1 MDFTLN
7 RKQKAATLAGI
18 RHLLDEDRWLD
29 DNGQLPFL
37 LEQLIKPY
45 DRVCLEGDNQKQAA
59 FLAKGLCRVN
69 PKVVNNLHIVQS
81 CLSLPEHVEIFER
94 GIASKVDFCYS
105 SGQGARVMTLAAQ
118 NKIEMKGIHTYLE
131 LFARYFLDLTPN
143 IALLVAERADR
154 KGNLYTGANTE
165 ETPAIAEATAFKDGI
180 VIVEVNE
187 IVDHLPRVDI
197 PASWVDVL
205 VHSPTPQLIKPLFT
219 RDPAQIDEVKIL
231 MAMMAIKGIY
241 ARYGV
246 NRLNHGIGY
255 ATSAIE
261 LLLPTYAE
269 SLGLKGKICQY
280 MVVNPCPTLIPAIE
294 AGFIKAI
301 CSPGGEV
308 GMNDYVAH
316 HSDIFFNGADG
327 SQRSNRAFA
336 QLAGLY
342 AIDMF
347 VGGSLQIDIAGN
359 SSTATTERMT
369 GFGGAPN
376 LGSDINARRH
386 SSDSWLKAGQEYAAT
401 QGKALLKGRKLVV
414 QMVET
419 FQAAGEPTFVEELD
433 AVTLQKKM
441 NMPLPPIMIFGDDV
455 THIVTEIGIANLLL
469 CKNLQE
475 REQAIRAVA
484 GYTPVGLK
492 KDAQIVVE
500 LHKREVIMYPEDLGI
515 KFSEASRD
523 LLAAKSIKDL
533 VEISGGLYNP
543 PSMYRDW

>member
-1 MDFTLN
+1 MEFGLN
-7 RKQKAATLAGI
+7 RQLKRDKLSVASSYL
-18 RHLLDEDRWLD
+18 EDKWLKD
-29 DNGQLPFL
+29 SQQLPLL
-37 LEQLIKPY
+37 LEHLINPY
-45 DRVCLEGDNQKQAA
+45 DRVCLEGDNQKQAV
-59 FLAKGLCRVN
+59 FLAKGLCKVN
-69 PKVVNNLHIVQS
+69 PTIVNNLHIVQS
-81 CLSLPEHVEIFER
+81 CLSLPEHVEVFER

-105 SGQGARVMTLAAQ
+105 SGQGARVMSLAAQ

-143 IALLVAERADR
+143 VALVVAEKAD
-154 KGNLYTGANTE
+154 KAGNLYTGANTE
-165 ETPAIAEATAFKDGI
+165 ETPAIIEATAFKDGI

-187 IVDHLPRVDI
+187 IVDELPRVDI

-205 VHSPTPQLIKPLFT
+205 VHSPISQLVKPLFT
-219 RDPAQIDEVKIL
+219 RDPALIDEVKIL

-241 ARYGV
+241 AKYGV
-246 NRLNHGIGY
+246 NRLNHGVGY

-269 SLGLKGKICQY
+269 LLGLKGKICQY

-294 AGFIKAI
+294 AGFIKTI

-308 GMNDYVAH
+308 GMNEYVAH
-316 HSDIFFNGADG
+316 RSDVFFNGADG
-327 SQRSNRAFA
+327 TLRSNRAFA

-347 VGGSLQIDIAGN
+347 IGGSLQIDIAGN
-359 SSTATTERMT
+359 SSTATIERMT

-386 SSDSWLKAGQEYAAT
+386 SSDTWLKAGQEYAT
-401 QGKALLKGRKLVV
+401 TLHKPLLKGRKLVV

-419 FQAAGEPTFVEELD
+419 FQAAGLPTFVEELD
-433 AVTLQKKM
+433 AITLQKKM
-441 NMPLPPIMIFGDDV
+441 GMPLPPIMILGDDV

-469 CKNLQE
+469 CKDLKE

-492 KDAQIVVE
+492 KDRQIVAG
-500 LHKREVIMYPEDLGI
+500 LHQRGIIIYPEDLGI
-515 KFSEASRD
+515 KFSDASRD

-533 VEISGGLYNP
+533 VEISGGLYAP
-543 PSMYRDW
+543 PSMYRNW